1 MKVLA
6 LLVATGCVALLLRFG
21 AVAVR
26 EGARRIAARRAAR
39 APWSVIEEPAGPE
52 LVLYAARPGR
62 ARIRVASVSL
72 EAEDFTIKLYEM
84 REVAADRVRAL
95 NDHE

>member
-6 LLVATGCVALLLRFG
+6 LLVAAGAIVVVLHFG
-21 AVAVR
+21 EQAVR
-26 EGARRIAARRAAR
+26 EIARRIAARRTAR
-39 APWSVIEEPAGPE
+39 APWSVIEEPAGGE

-62 ARIRVASVSL
+62 ARIRVASVAL